1 VGNSI
6 LLSRR
11 PEKISQDSL
20 AISFVI
26 GFISTVT
33 FYFAIPTDPL
43 FEWIVVAN
51 ALLIIISL
59 GWVQRW
65 GWSVGKMDRLNVQY
79 LSVSPLFL
87 FVALLVMR
95 QVILSDVNS
104 ASFALLSG
112 SCFGLSVWATMSLHM
127 RSASEQSF
135 PVVVGKISVHVA
147 LFCLLQFI
155 FDAVDDHIFRT
166 ILVGVIAYCLTE
178 IYFRQLNQR
187 SDWRYSGVL
196 TGTIAAQ
203 LSLLGYFLPF
213 SNSGNGV
220 LTFSAIYLVI
230 ALLENLNNENQQ
242 GSVLFAQVVGV
253 ALLAIWILS

>member
-1 VGNSI
+1 MGNSI

-11 PEKISQDSL
+11 PEKVSQDSL

-33 FYFAIPTDPL
+33 FYFVISTDPL

-65 GWSVGKMDRLNVQY
+65 GWSVEKMDRLNVQY

-112 SCFGLSVWATMSLHM
+112 SFFGLSIWATMSLHM
-127 RSASEQSF
+127 RSASEQWF
-135 PVVVGKISVHVA
+135 PVIAGKISVHVA
-147 LFCLLQFI
+147 LFCLLQFV
-155 FDAVDDHIFRT
+155 FDAVNDHIFRA
-166 ILVGVIAYCLTE
+166 ILVGLIAYCLTE

-203 LSLLGYFLPF
+203 SSLLGYFLPF
-213 SNSGNGV
+213 SNSDNGV

-230 ALLENLNNENQQ
+230 GLLENLKNKNQRT
-242 GSVLFAQVVGV
+242 SILFAQVVGV
-253 ALLAIWILS
+253 ALLAIWSLS

>member
-1 VGNSI
+1 MGNSI

-11 PEKISQDSL
+11 PEKYSQDSL

-33 FYFAIPTDPL
+33 FYFVISTDPL

-65 GWSVGKMDRLNVQY
+65 GWSVEKMDRLNVQY

-112 SCFGLSVWATMSLHM
+112 SFFGLSIWATMSLHM
-127 RSASEQSF
+127 RSASEQWL
-135 PVVVGKISVHVA
+135 PVIAGKISVHVA
-147 LFCLLQFI
+147 LFCLLQFV
-155 FDAVDDHIFRT
+155 FEAVDDHIFRAT
-166 ILVGVIAYCLTE
+166 LVGVIAYCLTE

-203 LSLLGYFLPF
+203 SSLLGYFLPF
-213 SNSGNGV
+213 SNSDNGV

-230 ALLENLNNENQQ
+230 GLLENLKNKNQRT
-242 GSVLFAQVVGV
+242 SILFAQVVGV
-253 ALLAIWILS
+253 ALLAIWSLS